1 MIQIS
6 STTTPP
12 PRNLDEICEEH
23 YRALEKSIR
32 KKIDNTPGR
41 ALQSFRDFLSKNLE
55 GILKGEPKQLIA
67 LHSQYTRL
75 KRDNQNI
82 DLKKIFNYESF
93 SKNKTLYNAYTLA
106 KKLNFNTCP
115 YCNRNYTVTVINDR
129 NKKIVRPD
137 FDHFFPQSEYPL
149 LALSFFNL
157 IPCCPICN
165 RTLKGDKK
173 MGINTHI
180 HPYLEG
186 FGQVLRFNYLPGDA
200 DSAVGMQNNFNIRL
214 LGPDAPKDVDKLK
227 LAKCRRNAALFQLEP
242 IYTESHS
249 AEVAEIVYKH
259 HVSNGS
265 YLRSL
270 AETFPR
276 IGGRDELYR
285 LAFGNYYQE
294 GDFDKRPLAKLTR
307 DIFDQLN
314 FLW

>member
-6 STTTPP
+6 DTTTPP
-12 PRNLDEICEEH
+12 SRNLDEICEEH
-23 YRALEKSIR
+23 YSRLRVLIIR
-32 KKIDNTPGR
+32 RIAENTP
-41 ALQSFRDFLSKNLE
+41 ALQVFLSDHLE
-55 GILKGEPKQLIA
+55 EILKGKPEQLIA
-67 LHSQYTRL
+67 LHEAYRAEFQNNYNLNL
-75 KRDNQNI
+75 KE
-82 DLKKIFNYESF
+82 IFNYKSF
-93 SKNKTLYNAYTLA
+93 SDKNTTYSAYTLA

-115 YCNRNYTVTVINDR
+115 YCNRNYTVTVDR

-137 FDHFFPQSEYPL
+137 FDHFFPQSRYPL

-165 RTLKGDKK
+165 RTLKGNKK
-173 MGINTHI
+173 MEINTHI

-186 FGQVLRFNYLPGDA
+186 FGQVLRFNYLPGDT

-227 LAKCRRNAALFQLEP
+227 LAKCRRNTALFQLEP

-270 AETFPR
+270 AETFPK